1 MMSENYEVVDGV
13 VLGCIQKS
21 ALVCLQQVQQENCHL
36 KDNISDI
43 VGTELQH
50 KIP

>member
-1 MMSENYEVVDGV
+1 MMSEDDEVVDGV
-13 VLGCIQKS
+13 VLGYIQKS
-21 ALVCLQQVQQENCHL
+21 VLVCLHQVQQENCHL
-36 KDNISDI
+36 KDSISDI